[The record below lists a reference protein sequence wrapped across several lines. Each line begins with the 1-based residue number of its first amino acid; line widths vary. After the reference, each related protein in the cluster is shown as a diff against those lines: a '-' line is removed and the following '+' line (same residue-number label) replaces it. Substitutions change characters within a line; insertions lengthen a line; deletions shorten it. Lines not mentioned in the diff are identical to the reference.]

1 MKKYIL
7 IIMDGAGDLKK
18 IENKTPLEI
27 SQTPNLD
34 NMVLNGYSGL
44 MQTLYEDLP
53 KGSIVSQMG
62 ILGFDPYKYYP
73 NGRASCEAL
82 ALGLELGTRDIA
94 FRANL
99 ALKYKNQLKSYNAN
113 YIKTE
118 DAKKLVKKINDH
130 LANDFPNFY
139 LHNNSDFRNTLI
151 IKNTSLIPSD
161 LICPEP
167 HENMGNEFDFSRL
180 IKSKNQDENADL
192 DQLNNYIFATSK
204 ILENDISN
212 IIFPWSA
219 SSPLLLP
226 EFEFAKRG
234 KSAIVGHMDFLHG
247 IAVAAGMEFYN
258 VGNGSWDTDYDKKAD
273 QTLELIQKD
282 YEFIYLHINGPDE
295 ASHAGKL
302 DKKIFSLEQIDSKIL
317 SRIIKYF
324 NENKDELGGILVTTD
339 HYTNL
344 TAIDSS
350 RVEAHSSHPVP
361 FAIWNSN
368 QTDDSQS
375 FSEVGCKEGLYGEN
389 IVNHLNIL
397 NLLFNRIEPN

>member
-7 IIMDGAGDLKK
+7 IILDGAGDLKK
-18 IENKTPLEI
+18 VNNKTPLEL
-27 SQTPNLD
+27 SKTPYLD
-34 NMVLNGYSGL
+34 NLVLNGYSGL

-82 ALGLELGTRDIA
+82 ALGLKLGYKDIA

-99 ALKYKNQLKSYNAN
+99 ALKNNNNLVSYNAN

-118 DAKKLVKKINDH
+118 DAERLVKVVNEK
-130 LANDFPNFY
+130 LLNDFPNFELY
-139 LHNNSDFRNTLI
+139 NNSDFRNTLI
-151 IKNTSLIPSD
+151 IRNVNLNPSD

-167 HENMGNEFDFSRL
+167 HENMGKKFNFNEL
-180 IKSKNQDENADL
+180 IKSKNHDMPLDL
-192 DQLNNYIFATSK
+192 KKLNDYIFATSL
-204 ILENDISN
+204 ILDNEKSN

-219 SSPLLLP
+219 SSPLELP
-226 EFEFAKRG
+226 KFRFAKEN

-247 IAVAAGMEFYN
+247 IAVAAGMDFFN

-273 QTLELIQKD
+273 QALKLIEMD
-282 YEFIYLHINGPDE
+282 YQFIYLHINGPDE

-302 DKKIFSLEQIDSKIL
+302 DKKIFSIEQIDSKII
-317 SRIIKYF
+317 SRLIDYF
-324 NENKDELGGILVTTD
+324 NKNKEELGGMLITTD

-344 TAIDSS
+344 NAINSS
-350 RVEAHSSHPVP
+350 RLEAHSSHPVP
-361 FAIWNSN
+361 FVIWNSN
-368 QTDDSQS
+368 QVDESTS
-375 FSEVGCKEGLYGEN
+375 FSESGCQKGLYGKN

-397 NLLFNRIEPN
+397 NLLYNENIIE

>member
-1 MKKYIL
+1 
-7 IIMDGAGDLKK
+7 MDGAGDLKK
-18 IENKTPLEI
+18 IDNKTPLEL
-27 SQTPNLD
+27 SRTPNLD
-34 NMVLNGYSGL
+34 SLVLNGYSGL
-44 MQTLYEDLP
+44 MQTLYDDLP

-82 ALGLELGTRDIA
+82 ALGLELSSGDIA

-99 ALKYKNQLKSYNAN
+99 ALKNKNKLESYNAN

-118 DAKKLVKKINDH
+118 DSKKLVKKINNQ
-130 LANDFPNFY
+130 LMNKFPKFQ

-151 IKNTSLIPSD
+151 IRDTNLNPSD

-167 HENMGNEFDFSRL
+167 HENMGNEFDFSKL
-180 IKSKNQDENADL
+180 IKSKKLEENSDL
-192 DQLNNYIFATSK
+192 DELNSYIHATSQ
-204 ILENDISN
+204 ILENEISN

-219 SSPLLLP
+219 SSPLQLP
-226 EFEFAKRG
+226 EFKFTKG
-234 KSAIVGHMDFLHG
+234 SKSAIIGHMDFLHG
-247 IAVAAGMEFYN
+247 IAIAAGMEFYN

-273 QTLELIQKD
+273 QTLELIEKD

-302 DKKIFSLEQIDSKIL
+302 DKKIFSIEQIDSKIL
-317 SRIIKYF
+317 SRIMNYF
-324 NENKDELGGILVTTD
+324 NENKEELGGILVTTD

-344 TAIDSS
+344 NAISSS

-361 FAIWNSN
+361 FVIWNSN
-368 QTDDSQS
+368 QIDESKS
-375 FSEVGCKEGLYGEN
+375 FSEIGCQKGLYGEN

-397 NLLFNRIEPN
+397 NLLFNRI